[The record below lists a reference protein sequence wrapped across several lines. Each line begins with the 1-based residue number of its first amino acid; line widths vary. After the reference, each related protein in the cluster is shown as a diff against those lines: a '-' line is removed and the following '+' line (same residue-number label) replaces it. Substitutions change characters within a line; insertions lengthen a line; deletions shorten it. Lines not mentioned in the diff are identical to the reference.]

1 MNINSINIGGVSMT
15 IGKKFLSTVSHVLTV
30 CMIIFVAV
38 FLLIFF
44 QFKHQLEA
52 ENTSLKNSILEE
64 TQNNYNDLSEK
75 AVYEYTDLF
84 IQEKNDRIHL
94 LSDDLNDL
102 TQSASNLYNNANSYK
117 TGDSYNLMPGVK
129 YNDIK
134 DELSAIYPLET
145 FLGFLDSSVFDNANI
160 YYCSESGLF
169 LDTDITSS
177 DNKFSNLD
185 IRQREWYQKAKNTS
199 DIVWSYPY
207 NDVLTGR
214 NIITC
219 SKGVYDSNGKF
230 LGAIGIDF
238 EDFSFI
244 QQPISGQGQLNNSS
258 GKRFLNYLVIDRSGN
273 IMMDSDST
281 DAGNSSINNDKN
293 KKIIEACDLSKN
305 TNEIYTQD
313 VDGVAI
319 SYTTLGINDWIIC
332 FVSDPSFMNTGIS
345 NIDNFI
351 TNFSRSIDKNLNDK
365 IIVFIAISISILAI
379 MTVLSI
385 YLSKKLTESITDS
398 LDKLS
403 YGIKHMG
410 TNSFYQPIKIENND
424 EIAELAEIVN
434 NVSASLYESINQIAI
449 ESAKTQQAL
458 NKKEIS
464 NAIKS
469 TIPNEVIK
477 SPNIDVSAITQQS
490 KNTGGNFYSYF
501 FTYSGKLA
509 FINGEVSD
517 SGVRAALFVSYI
529 KGMMESIAK
538 ASATPAEAMEKA
550 NKSVLERNKENTFVK
565 AIIGFLDLE
574 SYKLSY
580 CTAGYFSPII
590 KLDNTIKKLENIK
603 TSALGVSKEPGY
615 KTFCYNMV
623 PGEVLV
629 LYSSGL
635 MSYNSLLGQNIT
647 EENIMNLVKRIQQV
661 SADELCSTI
670 LHDVSVTYKRS
681 DDSNDITI
689 SALRI
694 KRNNLYRKILNNS
707 DSLKNYLEELDSFIN
722 TNPVKRG
729 YFVLLTIEEVLT
741 NIIKHGSKE
750 QSFIEIYL
758 ESFNDY
764 SKIVIIDSSFPFN
777 PDSLDNPDISLPAE
791 KRKVGGLGIHL
802 IKKISRKTE
811 YKYEKGH
818 NINTFII

>member
-1 MNINSINIGGVSMT
+1 MNINSINIGGVCMT
-15 IGKKFLSTVSHVLTV
+15 IGKKILSIVSYVLTV
-30 CMIIFVAV
+30 CMIVFVVV
-38 FLLIFF
+38 FLIIFF
-44 QFKHQLEA
+44 QFKNQFEA
-52 ENTSLKNSILEE
+52 ENTSLKSSVLEE
-64 TQNNYNDLSEK
+64 TQNNYKGLSEK
-75 AVYEYTDLF
+75 AIYEYTNLF

-102 TQSASNLYNNANSYK
+102 TKSASNLYNNANSYK
-117 TGDSYNLMPGVK
+117 TGDNYNLMPGVK
-129 YNDIK
+129 YSDIK
-134 DELSAIYPLET
+134 DELSMIYPLET

-177 DNKFSNLD
+177 DNKFNNLD
-185 IRQREWYQKAKNTS
+185 IRQREWYQEAKNTN

-207 NDVLTGR
+207 NDLITGK

-219 SKGVYDSNGKF
+219 SKGVYDSSGKF
-230 LGAIGIDF
+230 LGAVGIDF
-238 EDFSFI
+238 EDLSFI
-244 QQPISGQGQLNNSS
+244 QRSISGQGHLNNSS
-258 GKRFLNYLVIDRSGN
+258 QKRFLNYLIIDKNGNVI
-273 IMMDSDST
+273 MDSDSADT
-281 DAGNSSINNDKN
+281 SSLSSNNDKN
-293 KKIIEACDLSKN
+293 KKIIEACDLSQN
-305 TNEIYTQD
+305 SNEIYTKD
-313 VDGVAI
+313 VDDVAI
-319 SYTTLGINDWIIC
+319 SYTNLGINDWVIC
-332 FVSDPSFMNTGIS
+332 FVSDQSIMNASIS

-351 TNFSRSIDKNLNDK
+351 SNFSKSINENLNNK
-365 IIVFIAISISILAI
+365 IIIFIAISISVLAI

-449 ESAKTQQAL
+449 ESARTQQEL
-458 NKKEIS
+458 NRKEIS

-469 TIPNEVIK
+469 AIPEEVIK
-477 SPNIDVSAITQQS
+477 CPNIDVSAITKQS
-490 KNTGGNFYSYF
+490 KNAGTNFYNYF
-501 FTYSGKLA
+501 FTDSAKLA
-509 FINGEVSD
+509 FIIGEVSD
-517 SGVRAALFVSYI
+517 SGVSAALFISYI

-538 ASATPAEAMEKA
+538 SSSTPAEAMKKA
-550 NKSVLERNKENTFVK
+550 NKSILERNKENTFVK
-565 AIIGFLDLE
+565 AVIGFLDLQN
-574 SYKLSY
+574 YKLSY
-580 CTAGYFSPII
+580 CTAGYFSPIV
-590 KLDNTIKKLENIK
+590 KLDDTVRKLENIK

-635 MSYNSLLGQNIT
+635 MSYNSLLGKNIT
-647 EENIMNLVKRIQQV
+647 EENIMNLVKRIQQA
-661 SADELCSTI
+661 SANELCSTI
-670 LHDVSVTYKRS
+670 LHDVSVTYKRN

-689 SALRI
+689 ATLRI
-694 KRNNLYRKILNNS
+694 KKNNFYRKILNNS
-707 DSLKNYLEELDSFIN
+707 DSLKNCLEELNSFIN
-722 TNPVKRG
+722 KNSVKRG
-729 YFVLLTIEEVLT
+729 YFVLLTIEEALT
-741 NIIKHGSKE
+741 NIIKHGSKR
-750 QSFIEIYL
+750 QSFIELYL

-777 PDSLDNPDISLPAE
+777 PDSLDNPDISLSAE